1 MKFGSNAYYLCN
13 SAEPVE
19 RQKSHGYHQAGSQKT
34 LPSIR
39 LSKPTEWR
47 KAQMKNS
54 VKILAG
60 KLAKVTA
67 VQALKRDANSTT
79 CIAVFQPKVPAKLA
93 KFKSVTK

>member
-1 MKFGSNAYYLCN
+1 
-13 SAEPVE
+13 
-19 RQKSHGYHQAGSQKT
+19 
-34 LPSIR
+34 
-39 LSKPTEWR
+39 
-47 KAQMKNS
+47 MKNS

-79 CIAVFQPKVPAKLA
+79 CIAVFQPKAPAQLA